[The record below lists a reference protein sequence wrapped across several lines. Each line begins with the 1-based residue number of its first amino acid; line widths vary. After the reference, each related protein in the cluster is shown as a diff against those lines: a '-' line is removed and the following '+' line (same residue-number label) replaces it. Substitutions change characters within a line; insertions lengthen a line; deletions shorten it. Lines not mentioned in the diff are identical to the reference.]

1 MRENPQ
7 SGDMVFDLL
16 RNEEFVL
23 WVTNPREESDHY
35 WSKWITANPER
46 RKDVELARQFI
57 LSSKK
62 KVDEKIPEAGYDY
75 ILEKIFIHGQK
86 DKPKQVQIWKPLS
99 IAASI
104 AIIMMVSIYLTLDGL
119 SNKKDDNLA
128 SITTI
133 QKEIPFGKK
142 ITTRL
147 PDGSTVILNSGSKII
162 FPEQFTGDLREVSL
176 IGEGFFEVKRNSE
189 KPFVVSM
196 NGNKVRVLGTSFNIR
211 SYPSDSVIQVSVATG
226 KVSYSIPS
234 GESVILNPDQGATH
248 DLKKGSLVTNH
259 IDRLQAFGW
268 KDNVIYFRSVTFNQV
283 LTELERWYG
292 VDIIA
297 HGNYQQIGR
306 FSGEFRDETLSQV
319 LNGLSFIYK
328 FDFKIEGADVTLNKK
343 I

>member
-133 QKEIPFGKK
+133 QIEW
-142 ITTRL
+142 
-147 PDGSTVILNSGSKII
+147 
-162 FPEQFTGDLREVSL
+162 TG
-176 IGEGFFEVKRNSE
+176 
-189 KPFVVSM
+189 
-196 NGNKVRVLGTSFNIR
+196 
-211 SYPSDSVIQVSVATG
+211 
-226 KVSYSIPS
+226 
-234 GESVILNPDQGATH
+234 
-248 DLKKGSLVTNH
+248 
-259 IDRLQAFGW
+259 
-268 KDNVIYFRSVTFNQV
+268 
-283 LTELERWYG
+283 
-292 VDIIA
+292 
-297 HGNYQQIGR
+297 
-306 FSGEFRDETLSQV
+306 
-319 LNGLSFIYK
+319 
-328 FDFKIEGADVTLNKK
+328 
-343 I
+343 